1 MANHLRASQSALAKS
16 IFASSVSI
24 TVTAMLSV
32 TTTTTTVS
40 FICTNI
46 TLQKRGKYDNY
57 GNLVISWELSRL
69 TIRVARD
76 PENKRREG
84 EVVCAL
90 EGVRTRKLGPF
101 LPPSKNCAILGL

>member
-1 MANHLRASQSALAKS
+1 MLGGNGTWLITSELANQRAPKAL
-16 IFASSVSI
+16 FASSVSI

-32 TTTTTTVS
+32 TTTTTVN

-84 EVVCAL
+84 EVVC
-90 EGVRTRKLGPF
+90 
-101 LPPSKNCAILGL
+101 S